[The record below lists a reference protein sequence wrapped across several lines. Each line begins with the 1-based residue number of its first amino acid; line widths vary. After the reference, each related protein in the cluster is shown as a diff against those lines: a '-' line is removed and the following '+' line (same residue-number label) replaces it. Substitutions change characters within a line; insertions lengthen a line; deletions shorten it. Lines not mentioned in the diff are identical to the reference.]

1 MRSTRNASDG
11 SAVVPGYANSRVRL
25 RGKLHPRVL
34 KQTRSRSATGAA
46 VSEETKVDEMSAYV
60 GGWVHLF
67 EDQTSI

>member
-1 MRSTRNASDG
+1 
-11 SAVVPGYANSRVRL
+11 VVAGYANSRVTL
-25 RGKLHPRVL
+25 QGKLQARAL

-60 GGWVHLF
+60 CGWVHLF